1 MREEWGLFG
10 GHLGTTR
17 GSKAKL
23 QSQRAERNFKQ
34 VSPAPPAGWEQ
45 GGLYIYQAL
54 ALGKVEQGWPGLLLK
69 YY

>member
-1 MREEWGLFG
+1 MLGERGVGLVWG
-10 GHLGTTR
+10 
-17 GSKAKL
+17 A
-23 QSQRAERNFKQ
+23 QRAERNFKQ